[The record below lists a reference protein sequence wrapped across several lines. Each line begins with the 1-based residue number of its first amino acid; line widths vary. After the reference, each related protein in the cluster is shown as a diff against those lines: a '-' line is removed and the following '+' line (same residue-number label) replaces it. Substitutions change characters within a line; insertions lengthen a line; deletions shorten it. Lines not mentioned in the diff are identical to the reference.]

1 MAFDK
6 ESKRKLL
13 SLKLEKRHLKL
24 ALFVLPISII
34 DTKQVKQQ
42 KYREKMYSISFMV
55 PSKTYNKVL
64 MQHPPPPTLALP
76 PPAPLSPLKLFPT
89 LESLNYLIQV
99 KIHP

>member
-64 MQHPPPPTLALP
+64 MQQPPPFPP